1 MSTIGEPVSPG
12 AGRPLRVTAHL
23 RGPVCMPEGHVALD
37 ALLAWAVYQVGG
49 APPPVTGGAVDEVEI
64 PIVREPMG
72 RFHMCSFSVGQV
84 DARERQWTNRRFPLA
99 EAQALAGPKLRRVQ
113 IDLGRQKTVR
123 RPREVVHLVDD
134 RLDWWCV
141 GDADRI
147 RALLGIVGHVG
158 ARRGVGLGT
167 VGRWDVVEVTPW
179 DEGFPVLLDGQP
191 LRPLP
196 LDWPG
201 LPDDIYA
208 RRAVLTFPYWHDAA
222 RRAEHCACPEPM
234 L

>member
-1 MSTIGEPVSPG
+1 MNAGTPCPAG

-37 ALLAWAVYQVGG
+37 ALLAWAVCQVEAVP
-49 APPPVTGGAVDEVEI
+49 APEVLGEVLEVDI
-64 PIVREPMG
+64 PIERESMG
-72 RFHMCSFSVGQV
+72 RFHLCSFSVGQV
-84 DARERQWTNRRFPLA
+84 EQRERQWTNRRPVVA
-99 EAQALAGPKLRRVQ
+99 EAQALTGPRVKRMEFAV
-113 IDLGRQKTVR
+113 GRGKAVR
-123 RPREVVHLVDD
+123 KPREVAHLVDD

-141 GDADRI
+141 GDAGRI
-147 RALLGIVGHVG
+147 RYLLGIVGHVG
-158 ARRGVGLGT
+158 KFTGRGLGR
-167 VGRWDVVEVTPW
+167 VDRWDVVEVTPW

-208 RRAVLTFPYWHDAA
+208 RRAVLTFPYWHDTA